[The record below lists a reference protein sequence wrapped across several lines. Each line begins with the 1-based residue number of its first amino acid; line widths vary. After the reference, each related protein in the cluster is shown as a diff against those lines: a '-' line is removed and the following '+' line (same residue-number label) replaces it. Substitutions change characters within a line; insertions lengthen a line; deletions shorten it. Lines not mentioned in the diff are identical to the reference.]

1 MVKKEP
7 LLIGWREWAGLPD
20 LKIPLIKVKIDTGA
34 RTSVLH
40 ADNIEIVQVEG
51 KQFAKFIIH
60 PIQKNDQISIQTMA
74 EIVDMR
80 VVKSSNGHKQLRV
93 VVNSTIQ
100 IGDYKAN
107 INITLTNRDIMNHRM
122 LLGRSAMKNILI
134 NPSKSYYLGQVSK
147 AQALDTYRHIWHC

>member
-1 MVKKEP
+1 MGKKEP

-20 LKIPLIKVKIDTGA
+20 LKVPLIKVKIDTGA
-34 RTSVLH
+34 RTSALH
-40 ADNIEIVQVEG
+40 AYNIEIIEIED
-51 KQFAKFIIH
+51 KKFAKFIIH
-60 PIQKNDQISIQTMA
+60 PIQDNDQISVQTMA

-80 VVKSSNGHKQLRV
+80 VIKSSNGHKQMRV
-93 VVNSTIQ
+93 VVNSAIQ

-134 NPSKSYYLGQVSK
+134 NPSKSYYLGRVSK
-147 AQALDTYRHIWHC
+147 EQALDTYNHIV